1 MRSARGLLALLA
13 LGALACSGTE
23 PEPIP
28 EAADATEPELASVPE
43 AAEAIEPLPAPEA
56 VEATE
61 PEPIPV
67 PEAVEA
73 PTSEPELDRDV
84 EPYREEAVE
93 FESGDITLSGTLT
106 VPPGNAPHPAVVL
119 VSGSGAQTRDYWLGS
134 FPFFKVMADHLARHG
149 IAALRY
155 DDPGG
160 TSADGFL
167 QATIGDRA
175 GTVAAAAGLLA
186 EHAEIRPDM
195 IGIIGHSEGGTV
207 APLAASQS
215 DNVAFLVL
223 LAGTGLPGD
232 EISRSQTEMILR
244 VEGRSEEDIAAA
256 LDRLDRIQQVV
267 AAGTGWNEAESEVHQ
282 QVLAAIAALP
292 ESQQVLIADDDAY
305 IEAVVSAQMTVLQSP
320 WSRSFL
326 AYDPGPALAE
336 TALPV
341 LAVFGELDVQVP
353 AEPNAAAVDQALEEA
368 GNPDYTVIVLPGVN
382 HLFQSAETGSVSE
395 YVLLEAGF
403 APGFLDAITD
413 WISGRVREA

>member
-23 PEPIP
+23 PAPAP
-28 EAADATEPELASVPE
+28 EAVDATEPEPV
-43 AAEAIEPLPAPEA
+43 PAPEA
-56 VEATE
+56 VDAPASE
-61 PEPIPV
+61 PEPGR
-67 PEAVEA
+67 E
-73 PTSEPELDRDV
+73 V

-93 FESGDITLSGTLT
+93 FQSGDITLSGTLT
-106 VPPGNAPHPAVVL
+106 MPPGNAPHPAVVL

-134 FPFFKVMADHLARHG
+134 FPFFKVMADHLARNG

-160 TSADGFL
+160 TSADGVL

-175 GTVAAAAGLLA
+175 GTVAAAADLLA
-186 EHAEIRPDM
+186 EHTEIRTDM

-215 DNVAFLVL
+215 DHVAFLVL
-223 LAGTGLPGD
+223 LAGTGLPGH

-244 VEGRSEEDIAAA
+244 VEGRSEEDIATA

-267 AAGTGWNEAESEVHQ
+267 AAGTGWDEAESEVHQ

-292 ESQQVLIADDDAY
+292 ESQQVLIVDEDAY
-305 IEAVVSAQMTVLQSP
+305 IDAVVSAQMTMLQSP
-320 WSRSFL
+320 WTKSFL
-326 AYDPGPALAE
+326 AYDPRPALRE
-336 TALPV
+336 TSLPL
-341 LAVFGELDVQVP
+341 LAVFAELDVQVP
-353 AEPNAAAVDQALEEA
+353 AEPNAAAIDQALEEA
-368 GNPDYTVIVLPGVN
+368 DNPDYTVIVLPGVN

-395 YVLLEAGF
+395 YVLLDAGF
-403 APGFLDAITD
+403 APGFLDTITD